1 MGSIKAKFILNGTDL
16 SVSLAQGGIA
26 QEVDYRN
33 QRSITTLDGSMV
45 WSANPKIKLKVTF
58 HRFTSERL
66 AGIASLIT
74 QPSTVTWL
82 NQDNTLTTRQFWV
95 AGPSYGQEKV
105 IGGRTIIDG
114 ATLELTER

>member
-1 MGSIKAKFILNGTDL
+1 MKAKFILNGTDL
-16 SVSLAQGGIA
+16 SVSLAQGGIS

-33 QRSITTLDGSMV
+33 ERSVVTLAGEMI
-45 WSANPKIKLKVTF
+45 WTATQKTKLKVTF

-66 AGIASLIT
+66 AEVSALIT

-82 NQDNTLTTRQFWV
+82 DQDNTLRTRQFWV

-105 IGGRTIIDG
+105 IGGRTIIEG
-114 ATLELTER
+114 ATLDLTER